1 MLIIISFL
9 VIHWYGSLFFQTFYL
24 HRYSAHKQF
33 TLNKFWE
40 NFFFV
45 CTYITF
51 GTSFLSPRAYAILH
65 RMHHAYSDTEKDPHS
80 PHNFLNVFT
89 MMWKTKEIYNGFYNK
104 KLVAE
109 DRFLGHYPEIPWF
122 ERFADSWISRLSWAA
137 LYITFYIY
145 FVPAGSEWLYILLPV
160 HFLMAPIH
168 GAIVNWCGH
177 KYGYRNYKSSDH
189 SRNTL
194 VVDLLMMGE
203 LYQNNHHEHAMDI
216 NFAKKWYEFDPTFPF
231 IKLMQFLGILKLSTK
246 PLRSHTHTHGAPA
259 HAH

>member
-1 MLIIISFL
+1 MLIIFSFL
-9 VIHWYGSLFFQTFYL
+9 ILHWYSSLFFQTFYL

-33 TLNKFWE
+33 FLSKFWE

-89 MMWKTKEIYNGFYNK
+89 MMWKTKEIYNAFYYRK
-104 KLVAE
+104 IEAE

-122 ERFADSWISRLSWAA
+122 ERMADSWVSRLLWAV
-137 LYITFYIY
+137 LYTGFYVT
-145 FVPAGSEWLYILLPV
+145 FVPEGSEWLYIFLPV
-160 HFLMAPIH
+160 HYLMAPIH

-177 KYGYRNYKSSDH
+177 KYGYRNYTSDDKSK
-189 SRNTL
+189 NTL
-194 VVDLLMMGE
+194 VVDFLMMGE
-203 LYQNNHHEHAMDI
+203 LYQNNHHENSMDI

-231 IKLMQFLGILKLSTK
+231 IKAMQFLGILKLSTR
-246 PLRSHTHTHGAPA
+246 PARA
-259 HAH
+259 HAHAHAH